1 MVKKKN
7 IEKSTV
13 VTKLNCF
20 KNFNAIHEISGSQI
34 KDCDLTAIQIV
45 KKNLQFHKIYL
56 IYIRSFHAVYAMKN
70 SNNFQES
77 SFISNHVLF
86 KKLNTI
92 AAIVGLKQIL
102 KTY

>member
-20 KNFNAIHEISGSQI
+20 NYFNAIHEISGSQI

-45 KKNLQFHKIYL
+45 KKNLQFHKI
-56 IYIRSFHAVYAMKN
+56 
-70 SNNFQES
+70 
-77 SFISNHVLF
+77 
-86 KKLNTI
+86 
-92 AAIVGLKQIL
+92 
-102 KTY
+102 